1 MMHCF
6 LSIGKVTEK
15 AKLNYLDQISAIIA
29 GACHDFEH
37 DGYNNSYHVNFMT
50 HRAVRYHDK
59 AVQENWHASKS
70 IEILLD
76 PQNNFIES
84 FSEDEKKVF
93 RKRMVGMILATDMAD
108 HMSHMNVLENKINH
122 KHISKERNNG
132 HLLIDTS
139 NEVEKFESQQM
150 CLD

>member
-59 AVQENWHASKS
+59 AV
-70 IEILLD
+70 
-76 PQNNFIES
+76 
-84 FSEDEKKVF
+84 
-93 RKRMVGMILATDMAD
+93 
-108 HMSHMNVLENKINH
+108 
-122 KHISKERNNG
+122 
-132 HLLIDTS
+132 
-139 NEVEKFESQQM
+139 
-150 CLD
+150 